1 MLWSLLSAVVNLAVV
16 ALTPFVR
23 KIAEHLANVRLAGPA
38 TA

>member
-1 MLWSLLSAVVNLAVV
+1 MLWSLLSAVVSLAVV

-23 KIAEHLANVRLAGPA
+23 KFAEHLANTRFAGIA